1 MFQKIL
7 TKFGYEKKSCVSK
20 YILQEYSNPF
30 SCSKSP
36 STYLKYYNEVAPVG
50 DAVNKIASEACNVP
64 LFPYVDKEEGIV
76 EDFANKFVKLFAKP
90 NFHQTGR
97 DFKKE
102 GFIHY
107 LATGN
112 NFIYLTGTLNASDRY
127 GAVGSKVTASP
138 IEVYNLSPDLVT
150 PIMDSSGWVSGY
162 YYSVNGEQKTFE
174 KKNVKNINGELVQL
188 FVDDKLGVL
197 LHFKEPST
205 LGSCY
210 GDSMLFS
217 VEAEITQYLKAIH
230 NIGLLES
237 GLSAKHLFSPKDPSI
252 RLTASDLDIIRDSL
266 SNKYSGA
273 SNSGKTIVVGTS
285 FDVKQLDINL
295 KDMDFQSLMQRMRVA
310 IYNKMNIPLP
320 LTEGNFAPTANMK
333 ESNLNFYDRAVLPLL
348 DKYCDFLYHFVYK
361 DFFDSKKIV
370 KIGYN
375 PTSIIALQPRML
387 ETVLALR
394 KSSVATINEM
404 RKYIGLGKTDL
415 GGDAIYI
422 DGNQTAIAGDE
433 DMTDTIGVPV
443 NTANDNNDTLKS
455 LLENTL
461 DIKGKRVYS
470 DEEIK
475 QALGK
480 Q

>member
-7 TKFGYEKKSCVSK
+7 TKFGYEKKSYTSQVYNST
-20 YILQEYSNPF
+20 YDLF
-30 SCSKSP
+30 SPSKSP
-36 STYLKYYNEVAPVG
+36 AIYLRYASEIAPVG
-50 DAVNKIASEACNVP
+50 NAVNMIASEACNVP
-64 LFPYVDKEEGIV
+64 LFPYIDRSEGIV
-76 EDFANKFVKLFAKP
+76 EDISNKFVNLFAKP
-90 NFHQTGR
+90 NFYQTGR

-112 NFIYLTGTLNASDRY
+112 NFIYLTGVLNASNNY
-127 GAVGSKVTASP
+127 GEVGSKVANSP
-138 IEVYNLSPDLVT
+138 IEVYNLRPDLVT
-150 PIMDSSGWVSGY
+150 PVVDSSGWVSSY
-162 YYSVNGEQKTFE
+162 HYNTNGVQKIFN
-174 KKNVKNINGELVQL
+174 KKYVRNINGDLVQL

-197 LHFKEPST
+197 LHFKEPS
-205 LGSCY
+205 LSDSPY

-217 VEAEITQYLKAIH
+217 VELEMQQYLEASIH
-230 NIGLLES
+230 NINLLKN
-237 GLSAKHLFSPKDPSI
+237 GMSAKIMLSPKDSNTSVPM
-252 RLTASDLDIIRDSL
+252 DELDKTRDYL
-266 SNKYSGA
+266 SKNYSG
-273 SNSGKTIVVGTS
+273 SNNSGKTLFVGRS
-285 FDVKQLDINL
+285 LDVKHLDINL
-295 KDMDFQSLMQRMRVA
+295 KDMDFQNLMQRMRVA
-310 IYNKMNIPLP
+310 IYNKMNIPLS

-348 DKYCDFLYHFVYK
+348 DKYCDFLYHFIYK
-361 DFFDSKKIV
+361 DFFVNKKIV

-455 LLENTL
+455 LLENTF

-470 DEEIK
+470 DEDIK

-480 Q
+480 

>member
-7 TKFGYEKKSCVSK
+7 TKFGYEKKSYAPQVYSSSK
-20 YILQEYSNPF
+20 NPF
-30 SCSKSP
+30 FP
-36 STYLKYYNEVAPVG
+36 SALPSIYLKYYNEIAPVG
-50 DAVNKIASEACNVP
+50 DAINKIASEACNVP
-64 LFPYVDKEEGIV
+64 LFPYTDKEEGIV
-76 EDFANKFVKLFAKP
+76 EDIANKFVNLFAKP

-112 NFIYLTGTLNASDRY
+112 NFIYLTGVLNASDRY
-127 GAVGSKVTASP
+127 EGVGSKVTSSP
-138 IEVYNLSPDLVT
+138 MEVYNLRPDLVT
-150 PIMDSSGWVSGY
+150 PIVDSFGWASGY
-162 YYSVNGEQKTFE
+162 YYNMNGGQKTFN
-174 KKNVKNINGELVQL
+174 KKDVRNINGELVQL

-205 LGSCY
+205 SNSCY

-217 VEAEITQYLKAIH
+217 VEAEIKQYHEASLH

-237 GLSAKHLFSPKDPSI
+237 GLSAKHIFSPKDPSI
-252 RLTASDLDIIRDSL
+252 RMTPTDLDIIRDRISG
-266 SNKYSGA
+266 KYSGA
-273 SNSGKTIVVGTS
+273 GNSGKTIVVGNA
-285 FDVKQLDINL
+285 FDVKQLDVNL

-310 IYNKMNIPLP
+310 IYNKMNIPLA
-320 LTEGNFAPTANMK
+320 LTEGTFAATSNMK
-333 ESNLNFYDRAVLPLL
+333 ESNLNFYDRAVLPLV

-361 DFFDSKKIV
+361 DFFVGKKIV
-370 KIGYN
+370 KVGYN

-394 KSSVATINEM
+394 KSSVTTINEM
-404 RKYIGLGKTDL
+404 RKYVGLGRTDV

-433 DMTDTIGVPV
+433 DMTDTIGVAV
-443 NTANDNNDTLKS
+443 NTANNNNDDTLKS
-455 LLENTL
+455 LLENTI

-470 DEEIK
+470 DEDIK
-475 QALGK
+475 QALNK
-480 Q
+480 